1 MARYYAPTT
10 IFIDEVD
17 SLGSKRGDSNE
28 CESSRRVKAE
38 LLVQMDGVTSS
49 SSAGANEESEEEGR
63 KIVMVLAATNRP
75 WDLDEALR
83 RRFEK
88 RVYIPLPNDKG
99 REELFNINLKNVK
112 ISDDIDFPKLISLT
126 QGYSG
131 SDIANVCREAALM
144 PMRKKLL
151 QTGVDFMHLIDNPDI
166 RQELD
171 IPIGQEEFLEALKN
185 ISKSVSEKDLVD
197 FVKWSEDFKSL

>member
-1 MARYYAPTT
+1 MARFYAPTT

-17 SLGSKRGDSNE
+17 SLGSKRGDMNE
-28 CESSRRVKAE
+28 CEASRRVKSE
-38 LLVQMDGVTSS
+38 LLVQMDGVTTT
-49 SSAGANEESEEEGR
+49 SSAGANEETEEDKR

-88 RVYIPLPNDKG
+88 RVYIPLPNEKG
-99 REELFNINLKNVK
+99 REQLFNLNLKNIK
-112 ISDDIDFPKLISLT
+112 IKDDVDISKLIEATS
-126 QGYSG
+126 GYSG

-151 QTGVDFMHLIDNPDI
+151 NTGINFMDLVNNPELKN
-166 RQELD
+166 ELD
-171 IPIGQEEFLEALKN
+171 SPISHEEFMEALQN
-185 ISKSVSEKDLVD
+185 ISKSVSEKDLKE
-197 FVKWSEDFKSL
+197 FVKWTEEFKSL

>member
-1 MARYYAPTT
+1 MARFYAPTT

-28 CESSRRVKAE
+28 CESSRRVKSE

-49 SSAGANEESEEEGR
+49 SSSGANEEAEER

-99 REELFNINLKNVK
+99 REQLFNINLKNVK
-112 ISDDIDFPKLISLT
+112 LSEDFKVEALIKMT
-126 QGYSG
+126 EGYSG

-151 QTGVDFMHLIDNPDI
+151 HTGVDFMDLVNNPGLK
-166 RQELD
+166 QELD
-171 IPIGQEEFLEALKN
+171 IPISQEEFMDALKN
-185 ISKSVSEKDLVD
+185 ISKSVSEKDLKE
-197 FVKWSEDFKSL
+197 FVVWTEEFKSL